1 MEYLVADEM
10 TIMEKL
16 GILSDA
22 AKYDVYTIVLGTP
35 NIQKPLISQGF

>member
-1 MEYLVADEM
+1 MYLEEHM
-10 TIMEKL
+10 SIQEKL
-16 GILSDA
+16 RILTDA